1 MISMFSMPLEAFT
14 RDEDF
19 PFFIQYGEHKEA
31 LFMHTHDA
39 YVELVIVLSGSAV
52 HIVDGEQY
60 SIQKGNIFVIGE
72 DTQHGYDSPEDFHI
86 CNIMFRKRFL
96 DLNSMDIAGT
106 AGFQALFVLEPQQ
119 TKTKGFTSYLKLL
132 PDEQLHI
139 ENKIAALHKEYHT
152 KSAGWQTMVRAEF
165 LCLVVEL
172 SRMYD
177 TSRIENDV
185 GIVKLAPALAY
196 IERHFQEEMTVAE
209 LADLTHYSERQFLR
223 LFKEATGY
231 RPMQYITRLR
241 IHTACRLLCETE
253 LPVTEIAER
262 CGYTDSSYFARVFQH
277 KCGISPKAYRKDAA
291 AHSAV

>member
-1 MISMFSMPLEAFT
+1 MFSMPLEAFT
-14 RDEDF
+14 SDEDF
-19 PFFIQYGEHKEA
+19 PFYIHYGEHKEA
-31 LFMHTHDA
+31 LFLHTHDS

-52 HIVDGEQY
+52 HIVDGEKY
-60 SIQKGNIFVIGE
+60 PIQKGNIFVIAE
-72 DTQHGYDSPEDFHI
+72 DTEHGYDDPENFHI

-96 DLNSMDIAGT
+96 DLTAIDIAGT
-106 AGFQALFVLEPQQ
+106 PGFQALFVLEPQRSR
-119 TKTKGFTSYLKLL
+119 TKGFSSYLKLL
-132 PDEQLHI
+132 PDEQLKI
-139 ENKIAALHKEYHT
+139 EKMIAKLHNEYHGRA
-152 KSAGWQTMVRAEF
+152 SGWQTMVRAKF

-196 IERHFQEEMTVAE
+196 IERHFQEEMTVTE
-209 LADLTHYSERQFLR
+209 LAGLTHYSERQFLR

-253 LPVTEIAER
+253 LPVTEVAER
-262 CGYTDSSYFARVFQH
+262 CGYTDSSYFSRVFQQ

-291 AHSAV
+291 ARSGV